1 MDMMKKLLAFIFLMG
16 LLIPSLAFSA
26 NDMTQTVD
34 TSMLAKFGI
43 VKVRFTCDGVPANTA
58 ITQQTLAI
66 IGGMYLYTVETWP
79 VSGGT
84 APDAADVMVYDA
96 NGLDLLG
103 SEDGG
108 TTAYN
113 GLNLIHATLTRITF
127 PDLYIPR
134 AGGHSSYFPIISS
147 ILTLDVDNQG
157 AAGADYV
164 VELTFIK

>member
-1 MDMMKKLLAFIFLMG
+1 MKKLLALIIFMG
-16 LLIPSLAFSA
+16 FLIPSLALPADS
-26 NDMTQTVD
+26 MTQTVD
-34 TSMLAKFGI
+34 TSMLGKYGI
-43 VKVRFTCDGVPANTA
+43 VKVRFTCVGAAPANTP

-84 APDAADVMVYDA
+84 APDDADVMVYDA
-96 NGLDLLG
+96 NSLDLLG

-113 GLNLIHATLTRITF
+113 GLNLIDNAYPRIAF
-127 PDLYIPR
+127 PNLFIPR
-134 AGGHSSYFPIISS
+134 AGGHSNYFPLISS
-147 ILTLDVDNQG
+147 ILTVDVDNQG
-157 AAGADYV
+157 QANADYV

>member
-1 MDMMKKLLAFIFLMG
+1 MDIMKKLLAFIFLMG

-34 TSMLAKFGI
+34 KSMLAYGI

-58 ITQQTLAI
+58 ITQQTLAVI
-66 IGGMYLYTVETWP
+66 AGMYLYTVETWP
-79 VSGGT
+79 VSLGT

-108 TTAYN
+108 STAYN
-113 GLNLIHATLTRITF
+113 GLNLIDADYARITF

-157 AAGADYV
+157 AAGGDYV
-164 VELTFIK
+164 VELTFIR